1 MELILGGVYQGK
13 LDYARNSYAL
23 TDEDI
28 FICTEQAPLLFDKKC
43 VAYLEAYVRGC
54 IQRGEDAVAF
64 FQANRAAWQN
74 SVLLCTDIFCGV
86 VPMGEKERAWR
97 EMTGRL
103 CAYLNREAAAV
114 TRLFCGLP
122 QRLK

>member
-43 VAYLEAYVRGC
+43 IAYLETYVRGC

-64 FQANRAAWQN
+64 FSQTVLHGRTACCCVQIF
-74 SVLLCTDIFCGV
+74 SVALY
-86 VPMGEKERAWR
+86 PWEKRR
-97 EMTGRL
+97 GP
-103 CAYLNREAAAV
+103 
-114 TRLFCGLP
+114 GG
-122 QRLK
+122 K